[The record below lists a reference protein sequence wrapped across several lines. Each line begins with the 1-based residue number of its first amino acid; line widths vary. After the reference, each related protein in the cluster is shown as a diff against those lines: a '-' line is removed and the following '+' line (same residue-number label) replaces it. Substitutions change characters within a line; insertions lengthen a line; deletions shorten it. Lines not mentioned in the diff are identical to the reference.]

1 MIILTGTYPPE
12 RCGVGDYVQHLLST
26 QTGGDWHLLYLRGWR
41 LRNVRS
47 HIRQMRELSDPII
60 NMQYPTMGYGTSIIP
75 HIIAI
80 YAVVFLHKHLYLTI
94 HEYSQLGW
102 KGKAALQFLFLFAT
116 NVIFT
121 TSFELALA
129 HKQGLSAKK
138 GVVVKINSNIPAS
151 AHIKPMEARQW
162 DAGYFGYI
170 RPLKGIED
178 FIPVAEALSSEGK
191 RVYIMGQTQP
201 EFRTF
206 YEPLL
211 RDLEQKGIVYIGDKT
226 QEDVADI
233 LADTKIM
240 YLPYPDGLSERRG
253 SFLAAVVNG
262 AAVVSTKGEFTSKEQ
277 KERFTLIEPGKA
289 YDVIISYLKDFT
301 KLSQQQ
307 ENSLAYATQ
316 CVPESWEQIAG
327 QYKKVVI

>member
-12 RCGVGDYVQHLLST
+12 RCGVGDYVRHLLST
-26 QTGGDWHLLYLRGWR
+26 PEGKAWTLLYLKGWR
-41 LRNVRS
+41 WSDLKGNINRLRLIEDRTLN
-47 HIRQMRELSDPII
+47 L
-60 NMQYPTMGYGTSIIP
+60 QYPTMGYGTSLVP
-75 HIIAI
+75 HLMAM
-80 YAVVFLHKHLYLTI
+80 YAVLFLHKRLFVTV

-102 KGKAALQFLFLFAT
+102 KGKAALQFLFLFAN

-121 TSFELALA
+121 TAFELSLA
-129 HKQGLSAKK
+129 RRHGLSAKK
-138 GVVVKINSNIPAS
+138 GVVIKINSNIPAS
-151 AHIKPMEARQW
+151 THIKPMEARQW